1 MTKYE
6 IKLCSWLHKLQN
18 IRDDVDKMCETKNE
32 EYKKYYSNE
41 TVPSEQGEILLY
53 DTIRLDNICDSL
65 ADAINHIRSIYNFTK
80 KTN

>member
-6 IKLCSWLHKLQN
+6 IKLCSWLHKLQD

-41 TVPSEQGEILLY
+41 AIPSEQGEILLS
-53 DTIRLDNICDSL
+53 DAISLDNICDSL
-65 ADAINHIRSIYNFTK
+65 AEAINYIKVIRTK
-80 KTN
+80 NQF